1 MAYFSVYEGMV
12 AFVQDIKHTKK
23 LVSVIIALAIV
34 MTSLI
39 PSIAVLADDPAGGV
53 GSQPKIKIIGSTI
66 KNSDDFFELSVEIDP
81 RIVGFS
87 SLAAVLQYR
96 TDIIVPVA
104 WDEGGTEVPL
114 TGNNWQNIAA
124 VPAVAPA
131 EISGKTALTYKEPGS
146 STDPGTEPS
155 ANPGTEP
162 SAEPV
167 VNPSAE
173 PTTKSASSNIAYL
186 YLSSEAP
193 LPEPVDTTIDTTNN
207 AAPDAG
213 KLNGVVRTITVRFK
227 YVGTGEDEDAVKA
240 AKAASKQY
248 VIDNFAAGNKDVVSL
263 APDAVAA
270 SSPAGQ
276 CIVYSADETVKEFY
290 YTPDN
295 SATIGLKIG
304 TLMTAAP
311 TFELKQDEDTAN
323 SGGGGADPANFIPV
337 VYYDWDGTTLLG
349 ASVVDASN
357 TSAIESLTFTY
368 ASTLVPPGAGFDL
381 NNWDDTKAAAL
392 DVYNTAYPLT
402 SHDGYTFG
410 KWIDFNSKDGEYT
423 VYGKVV
429 NVTSAGSLITIP
441 CPSDP
446 EYLTNSSYDMSKGLI
461 LKAAYISNVGL
472 DELTTA
478 VMREYDVSYD
488 TSPDSD
494 CFERF
499 GTTQNYS
506 VTVSISRM
514 KNGKGVHRTCATA
527 LRVAY
532 VVNGVT
538 MNSLV
543 SLEDKDE
550 QTVEVAVPN
559 TSNSVSFSVIDTG
572 GVSNWIGGTAARGAA
587 SVTAQPNANN
597 EGFVILG
604 TTHSINRQVATELAP
619 TASLGAAYFT
629 NFIDIS
635 DASKVAG
642 CAPGAN
648 ASARRKQATQN
659 IREGQHAKAVA
670 AGDSDPG
677 SYKYLSYQEMCDAV
691 LHGNYN
697 YTAENS

>member
-1 MAYFSVYEGMV
+1 M
-12 AFVQDIKHTKK
+12 QDIKHTKK

-162 SAEPV
+162 STEPV

-173 PTTKSASSNIAYL
+173 PSTRSASSNIAYL

-193 LPEPVDTTIDTTNN
+193 LPEPVDTTIDTTNT

-276 CIVYSADETVKEFY
+276 CVVYSADETVKEFY

-295 SATIGLKIG
+295 STTTGLKIG

-323 SGGGGADPANFIPV
+323 SGGGGADPADFAPV
-337 VYYDWDGTTLLG
+337 VFFDWDESTLLG
-349 ASVVDASN
+349 SMVVNS
-357 TSAIESLTFTY
+357 
-368 ASTLVPPGAGFDL
+368 
-381 NNWDDTKAAAL
+381 AAAETEINEYFNSFAMTKL
-392 DVYNTAYPLT
+392 PAGQFQLSDMCDYDLTTDADYNAAYNNTTFVTTDADKAKYPLAAK
-402 SHDGYTFG
+402 DGYTFG
-410 KWIDFNSKDGEYT
+410 KWIDFDGPEDQYT
-423 VYGKVV
+423 VYGKAVSATSNLSIVEIPEPSNPSYNKIKDGLVV
-429 NVTSAGSLITIP
+429 
-441 CPSDP
+441 
-446 EYLTNSSYDMSKGLI
+446 
-461 LKAAYISNVGL
+461 KAAYIANSKIDPNTV
-472 DELTTA
+472 LTTA
-478 VMREYDVSYD
+478 PQRVY
-488 TSPDSD
+488 
-494 CFERF
+494 
-499 GTTQNYS
+499 
-506 VTVSISRM
+506 SISNTTEPNARNFSIFNAANYAVRVTATRNNNAAGNPLPVQRARKSAAVAIFKM
-514 KNGKGVHRTCATA
+514 PGDVQFYSLVNLNNVDEQVVEFAVPATA
-527 LRVAY
+527 ESA
-532 VVNGVT
+532 
-538 MNSLV
+538 
-543 SLEDKDE
+543 
-550 QTVEVAVPN
+550 TVY
-559 TSNSVSFSVIDTG
+559 FRDIG
-572 GVSNWIGGTAARGAA
+572 GVDNWVDGAA
-587 SVTAQPNANN
+587 DRSEGFTIYAEDIKLYANVDYLNQAATEYVSGNGPGQTYYNNAGLTLAANTAPNRKKAINAIKTAQGLKPEGSKFLSQAEMQYAIDNN
-597 EGFVILG
+597 
-604 TTHSINRQVATELAP
+604 
-619 TASLGAAYFT
+619 GALMP
-629 NFIDIS
+629 S
-635 DASKVAG
+635 S
-642 CAPGAN
+642 
-648 ASARRKQATQN
+648 
-659 IREGQHAKAVA
+659 
-670 AGDSDPG
+670 
-677 SYKYLSYQEMCDAV
+677 
-691 LHGNYN
+691 
-697 YTAENS
+697 